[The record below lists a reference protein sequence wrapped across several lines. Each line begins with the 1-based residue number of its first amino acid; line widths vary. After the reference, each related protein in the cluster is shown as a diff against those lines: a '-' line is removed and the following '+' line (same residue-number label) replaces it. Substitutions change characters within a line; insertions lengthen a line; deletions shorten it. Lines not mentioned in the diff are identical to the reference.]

1 MLSAGWIGAD
11 YIFYTKKKRFLNNFL
26 YLCSKLNIQTYEEE
40 IISYII
46 GILGCIIIDAAFV
59 AIAIHHEAPVSD
71 YILMG
76 IFLPIIDVAFLVI
89 GSLGFEKSG
98 NKCLVIKLPGT
109 VDDDSLPKL
118 K

>member
-1 MLSAGWIGAD
+1 M
-11 YIFYTKKKRFLNNFL
+11 KKK
-26 YLCSKLNIQTYEEE
+26 

-59 AIAIHHEAPVSD
+59 ATAIYHEAPVSD

-76 IFLPIIDVAFLVI
+76 IFLPIIDFLFLV
-89 GSLGFEKSG
+89 LVCVCFEKPG

>member
-1 MLSAGWIGAD
+1 M
-11 YIFYTKKKRFLNNFL
+11 KKK
-26 YLCSKLNIQTYEEE
+26 

-46 GILGCIIIDAAFV
+46 GVLSCIIIDAAFV
-59 AIAIHHEAPVSD
+59 AIAIYHEAPVSD

-76 IFLPIIDVAFLVI
+76 IFLPIIDFLFLVLV
-89 GSLGFEKSG
+89 SVCFEKTG
-98 NKCLVIKLPGT
+98 DKCLVIKLPGT

>member
-1 MLSAGWIGAD
+1 M
-11 YIFYTKKKRFLNNFL
+11 KKKIIP
-26 YLCSKLNIQTYEEE
+26 Y
-40 IISYII
+40 IIS
-46 GILGCIIIDAAFV
+46 ILGCIIIDAGFV

-76 IFLPIIDVAFLVI
+76 IFLPIVDVAFLAF
-89 GSLGFEKSG
+89 GSLCLKKSG
-98 NKCLVIKLPGT
+98 NECLVIKLPSV

>member
-1 MLSAGWIGAD
+1 M
-11 YIFYTKKKRFLNNFL
+11 KKK
-26 YLCSKLNIQTYEEE
+26 

-46 GILGCIIIDAAFV
+46 GILGCIIIDAGFV

-76 IFLPIIDVAFLVI
+76 IFLPIIDVAFLAF
-89 GSLGFEKSG
+89 GSLCLKKSE
-98 NKCLVIKLPGT
+98 NECLVIKLPGT
-109 VDDDSLPKL
+109 VDDDKLPKL

>member
-1 MLSAGWIGAD
+1 MKRKI
-11 YIFYTKKKRFLNNFL
+11 ITYT
-26 YLCSKLNIQTYEEE
+26 
-40 IISYII
+40 I

-59 AIAIHHEAPVSD
+59 ATAIHHEAPVSD

-76 IFLPIIDVAFLVI
+76 IFLPIIDFLFLVLV
-89 GSLGFEKSG
+89 GVCFEKPG

>member
-1 MLSAGWIGAD
+1 M
-11 YIFYTKKKRFLNNFL
+11 KKKILA
-26 YLCSKLNIQTYEEE
+26 
-40 IISYII
+40 YII

-76 IFLPIIDVAFLVI
+76 IFLPIVDFL
-89 GSLGFEKSG
+89 SLFMVCLILEDSE
-98 NKCLVIKLPGT
+98 NECLVIQLPGK

>member
-1 MLSAGWIGAD
+1 M
-11 YIFYTKKKRFLNNFL
+11 KKKIKGLF
-26 YLCSKLNIQTYEEE
+26 YG
-40 IISYII
+40 IIF
-46 GILGCIIIDAAFV
+46 CIIIDAGFV
-59 AIAIHHEAPVSD
+59 AIAIYHEAPVSD

-76 IFLPIIDVAFLVI
+76 IFLPIIDFLFLVLV
-89 GSLGFEKSG
+89 GVYFEKPE